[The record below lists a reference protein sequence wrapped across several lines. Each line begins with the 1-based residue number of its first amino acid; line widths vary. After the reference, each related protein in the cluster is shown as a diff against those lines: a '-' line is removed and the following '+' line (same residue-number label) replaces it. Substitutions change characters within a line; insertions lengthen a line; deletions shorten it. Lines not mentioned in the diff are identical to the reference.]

1 MNIDFTGLENFIV
14 AFLKLIAELDLKAVD
29 FSWIAVLQTFFA
41 PVINPIMAAV
51 NEWLYI
57 NFGF

>member
-1 MNIDFTGLENFIV
+1 MNIDITGLENFIV
-14 AFLKLIAELDLKAVD
+14 AFLKLIAELDLKAID
-29 FSWIAVLQTFFA
+29 FDWIATLLTFFA
-41 PVINPIMAAV
+41 PVWNPIMAAL